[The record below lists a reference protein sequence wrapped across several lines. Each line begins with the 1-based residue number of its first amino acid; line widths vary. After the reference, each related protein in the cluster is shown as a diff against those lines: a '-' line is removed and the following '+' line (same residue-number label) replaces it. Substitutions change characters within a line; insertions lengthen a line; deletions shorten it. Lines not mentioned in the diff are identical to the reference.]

1 MVKVAVAQA
10 HLQVGDVP
18 GNILE
23 TVKLITEASK
33 QGAQIVVLPE
43 LSNTGYVFE
52 TIEEL
57 RNMLKNDNCLEVWQK
72 ESKEKQIII
81 VAGFAQEIN
90 NKFYNQSVIIEDGEI
105 KTIYS
110 KIHLFNT
117 EKNYFEEGF
126 KNPEIINTKYGKIA
140 TMICYDL
147 EIPELVRFV
156 AEKGCELLCVPLN
169 WPTGSFNKPEKEIRP
184 MELIKAM
191 SMAATFRIWI
201 ALSDRSGKERN
212 VEWLQSS
219 SILDLDGWPIAQVGK
234 GPGVVIADIDLSLA
248 QDKTVSPKNHVF
260 KDFKRDLYQS

>member
-23 TVKLITEASK
+23 TVRLINEATEK
-33 QGAQIVVLPE
+33 GAQIVVLPE
-43 LSNTGYVFE
+43 LSNTGYIFE
-52 TIEEL
+52 SIEEL
-57 RNMLKNDNCLEVWQK
+57 RKMLKDDNCLEVWQK

-110 KIHLFNT
+110 KVHLFNT
-117 EKNYFEEGF
+117 EKNYFEEGN
-126 KNPEIINTKYGKIA
+126 KNPEVVKTKHGKLSTI
-140 TMICYDL
+140 ICYDL
-147 EIPELVRFV
+147 EIPEFVRYV
-156 AEKGCELLCVPLN
+156 TEKGCELLCVPLN
-169 WPTGSFNKPEKEIRP
+169 WPTGSFNKPEKEVRP

-201 ALSDRSGKERN
+201 ALSDRCGTERN
-212 VEWLQSS
+212 IEWLQAS
-219 SILDLDGWPIAQVGK
+219 SIINIDGWPINQVGE
-234 GPGVVIADIDLSLA
+234 GSGIIISDIDLTSA
-248 QDKTVSPKNHVF
+248 QDKTVSPKNHALQ
-260 KDFKRDLYQS
+260 DFKRDLYQN

>member
-1 MVKVAVAQA
+1 LVKVAVAQA

-23 TVKLITEASK
+23 TVRLINEASK

-43 LSNTGYVFE
+43 LSNTGYVFNS
-52 TIEEL
+52 IDEL
-57 RNMLKNDNCLEVWQK
+57 KNMLKNDNCLEIWQK

-117 EKNYFEEGF
+117 EKDYFEEGN
-126 KNPEIINTKYGKIA
+126 KNPEIVNTKYGKLSTI
-140 TMICYDL
+140 ICYDL

-156 AEKGCELLCVPLN
+156 ADKGCELLCVPLN
-169 WPTGSFNKPEKEIRP
+169 WPTGSFKKPEKESRP

-201 ALSDRSGKERN
+201 ALSDRCGLERN
-212 VEWLQSS
+212 IEWLQSS
-219 SILDLDGWPIAQVGK
+219 SIIDIDGWPIAQVGE
-234 GPGVVIADIDLSLA
+234 GSGVKVSEIDLNLA
-248 QDKTVSPKNHVF
+248 KDKTVSPKNHALG
-260 KDFKRDLYQS
+260 DFKRNLYQN